1 MSNYLKQHTVYMPS
15 QAEPLDERQVLNAAG
30 GYVYELDPF
39 DAAKRFMILGTEGGT
54 FYQNER
60 DLTKGGIDGVKEAIA
75 QDGKR
80 VVYMARDISDSGKAA
95 KNDMAIFVLV
105 LAMTHGDQETK
116 EAVKAV
122 YNSVVRTGSHQL
134 MFADFANDMRGWGR
148 SLKRVVASWYE
159 NKSDDD
165 LAFQTVK
172 YQNRY
177 GWTHKDVLRQ
187 CHGGRNTAIFRWIV
201 GADTDHR
208 IITNDE
214 DANRRYE
221 GVAARDTSENPL
233 TYPDI
238 VYGYERAKDLGNSD
252 TATDKDM
259 IRLINDD
266 RYPLSHEM
274 IPTRFKNSIGVW
286 EALLPTMPPGA
297 LLRNLAK
304 MTSIDMFPQLS
315 DNVSMVLDKITPASV
330 KKARLHP
337 ITVLGAMRVYAS
349 GEGVLGSL
357 KWSPNNRI
365 LSRLE
370 DAFYWAFETVEP
382 CNKNLLLALDV
393 SGSMFWREFS
403 GIPIQAYPM
412 LLAGEIAATL
422 AMVTA
427 RVEQNFHICSFD
439 DKFTE
444 LPITDKMSLSEVMN
458 IVENLSHGMT
468 DCALPM
474 LAANNRR
481 WHNVDGFCI
490 YTDNETW
497 FGDVHP
503 KTALERYREDT
514 GRDARLAVSAMTGTK
529 KTIADGTVPYML
541 DFVGISTDTPRMIS
555 QYIAGEI

>member
-1 MSNYLKQHTVYMPS
+1 MSYLQKHTVHTPT
-15 QAEPLDERQVLNAAG
+15 QTEPLDERQALNNAG
-30 GYVYELDPF
+30 GYVYEIDPF
-39 DAAKRFMILGTEGGT
+39 DAAKRFMIIGTEGGT

-60 DLTKGGIDGVKEAIA
+60 DITKAGIDGVKEAIK

-80 VVYMARDISDSGKAA
+80 VVYMARDISDAGKAA
-95 KNDMAIFVLV
+95 KNDMAIFVLA

-165 LAFQTVK
+165 VAFQTVK

-201 GADTDHR
+201 GADTDDR
-208 IITNDE
+208 LVTDE
-214 DANRRYE
+214 AGDDRRYE
-221 GVAARDTSENPL
+221 QVPVRDTSENPL
-233 TYPDI
+233 TYPNI
-238 VYGYERAKDLGNSD
+238 VYGYEAAKEFGND
-252 TATDKDM
+252 ETKTDKDI

-274 IPTRFKNSIGVW
+274 IPNRFKNSPAVW
-286 EALLPTMPPGA
+286 EALLPTMPLGA

-315 DNVSMVLDKITPASV
+315 DNVNMVLDKITPESV

-337 ITVLGAMRVYAS
+337 ISVLGAMRVYAS

-357 KWSPNNRI
+357 KWSPNNLI

-370 DAFYWAFETVEP
+370 DAFYWAFETIEP
-382 CNKNLLLALDV
+382 CNKNLLLALDK
-393 SGSMFWREFS
+393 SGSMFWVGFS
-403 GIPIQAYPM
+403 DVPIQAYPM
-412 LLAGEIAATL
+412 LLPGEIAATL

-427 RVEQNFHICSFD
+427 RTERNFHICAFD
-439 DKFTE
+439 DRFTE
-444 LPITDKMSLSEVMN
+444 LPITDKMSLSEVLH
-458 IVENLSHGMT
+458 IVQNLDHGAT
-468 DCALPM
+468 DCSLPM
-474 LAANNRR
+474 LKANKRK
-481 WHNVDGFCI
+481 WHNVDGFVV
-490 YTDNETW
+490 YTDNETYY
-497 FGDVHP
+497 GDVHP
-503 KTALERYREDT
+503 KTALERYRDAT
-514 GRDARLAVSAMTGTK
+514 GRDTRLVVSAMTGTK
-529 KTIADGTVPYML
+529 FSIADGTVPYML
-541 DFVGISTDTPRMIS
+541 DIVGISTDTPRVIS
-555 QYIAGEI
+555 QYLAGEI